1 MKTITRNDVA
11 DQIFA
16 EIGLSRKD
24 SAEILDAVVD
34 EIRNS
39 LKKGEEVKL
48 SSFGTF
54 SLRNKKSRIGRN
66 PKTGVAAE
74 ITPRRVISFKP
85 SQLLRKKINNM

>member
-34 EIRNS
+34 EIRSS
-39 LKKGEEVKL
+39 LKQGEEVKI

-54 SLRNKKSRIGRN
+54 SLRDKKFDFF
-66 PKTGVAAE
+66 A
-74 ITPRRVISFKP
+74 
-85 SQLLRKKINNM
+85 IN